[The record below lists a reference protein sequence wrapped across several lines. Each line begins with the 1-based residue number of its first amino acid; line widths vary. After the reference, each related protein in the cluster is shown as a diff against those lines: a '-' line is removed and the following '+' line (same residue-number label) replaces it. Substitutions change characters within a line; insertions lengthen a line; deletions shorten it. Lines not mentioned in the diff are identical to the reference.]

1 MARTSPL
8 VDHPHTRRCLGDA
21 PRFDDAP
28 GWIHQFDNPY
38 LHGVYAPTLAEVAAS
53 GLEVSGELPADLEGA
68 YLRNGPNP
76 VHPPRNR
83 YHPFDGDGMLHAV
96 YFRDGAA
103 SYRNRYVH
111 TAALEGEL
119 ACGQSRSPGVMG
131 PFDYEIS
138 PFGIKDTSNTDVFSY
153 AGDIMT
159 LWYNAG
165 HPYRL
170 DSQTLETRGYFELAG
185 RPRRRMSAHSKVD
198 RDSGEL
204 LFFDYGDEAPY
215 LTYGVADPR
224 GSLLHEVAIDLPGPR
239 LPHDIGFTTHYA
251 ILHDLPFF
259 HDMDVLR
266 RHQLRV
272 LTFHRDI
279 PTRFGII
286 PRRGEGS
293 EVRWFECEP
302 CYILHVSN
310 CWEEGDWVVMDGCR
324 SLNPMP
330 DCQPGEGELA
340 HMLAYMRLEAN
351 AYRWRFNLRTG
362 EVREGDID
370 DLNTEFNKSNPI
382 FHGVKSRY
390 SYHQR
395 IPLLHEGG
403 HTLRFTG
410 LVKYD
415 NDSGARS
422 QWDYG
427 PGVFGS
433 EAVYAPKP
441 GADRSAVEDDGYVI
455 TLVTDSGNWQS
466 QCLVFD
472 ATAIEHGPI
481 ARVHLP
487 QRVPFGFHANWAPG
501 EDIYAW
507 GSVSRPAAARP
518 GQPGTGLC
526 RRAPPT

>member
-1 MARTSPL
+1 MALAATAGEYPNAE
-8 VDHPHTRRCLGDA
+8 RCLGTVPHLRDA
-21 PRFDDAP
+21 PD
-28 GWIHQFDNPY
+28 WIYGLDNPY
-38 LHGVYAPTLAEVAAS
+38 LHGVYAPTLNTGTVVDDLPVT
-53 GLEVSGELPADLEGA
+53 GQLPADLCGA
-68 YLRNGPNP
+68 YFRNGPNP
-76 VHPPRNR
+76 VHVPPTR
-83 YHPFDGDGMLHAV
+83 YHPFDGDGMVHGV
-96 YFRDGAA
+96 WFREGRAG
-103 SYRNRYVH
+103 YRNRHIH
-111 TAALEGEL
+111 TAALVGER
-119 ACGQSRSPGVMG
+119 AAGKSISPGVMG
-131 PFDYEIS
+131 PFDYSVS
-138 PFGIKDTSNTDVFSY
+138 PFGIKDTANTDIFWY
-153 AGDIMT
+153 NGDLMA

-170 DSQTLETRGYFELAG
+170 DSATLETKGYYELAG
-185 RPRRRMSAHSKVD
+185 RAQRRLSAHSKVD
-198 RDSGEL
+198 WSTGEL
-204 LFFDYGDEAPY
+204 LFFDYGDEPPY
-215 LTYGVADPR
+215 MTYGVADQTGR
-224 GSLLHEVAIDLPGPR
+224 LLHEVAIDLPGPR
-239 LPHDIGFTTHYA
+239 LPHDIGFTTRYA

-259 HDMDVLR
+259 HDMEVLR
-266 RHQLRV
+266 RHHFRV

-286 PRRGEGS
+286 PRHGQGT

-302 CYILHVSN
+302 CYILHVTN

-330 DCQPGEGELA
+330 DTRPGEGELA
-340 HMLAYMRLEAN
+340 SMLAYMRLEAN

-370 DLNTEFNKSNPI
+370 DLNTEFNKSNPV

-415 NDSGARS
+415 NDSGRYT

-441 GADRSAVEDDGYVI
+441 GADRTSDEDDGYVV
-455 TLVTDSGNWQS
+455 TLVTDSTTWQS
-466 QCLVFD
+466 DCLVFE
-472 ATAIEHGPI
+472 ATDIPAGPV

-487 QRVPFGFHANWAPG
+487 HRVPFGFHATWARG
-501 EDIYAW
+501 EDLY
-507 GSVSRPAAARP
+507 R
-518 GQPGTGLC
+518 
-526 RRAPPT
+526 